1 MLSRYSGYLSPDGV
15 FIARIFV
22 VSGKLHTLIDTVE
35 TGFDVLENHLQK
47 SRVCMIM
54 FRPFPTSA

>member
-1 MLSRYSGYLSPDGV
+1 MLSRYSRYLSPDGV

-22 VSGKLHTLIDTVE
+22 VSGKLHTLIDILE

-47 SRVCMIM
+47 SHFCMIM
-54 FRPFPTSA
+54 FRPFPTSV